1 MNRRTFLALIIAF
14 AIILSLRLGTTS
26 VIAAPGGTNIAYNN
40 TETYTP
46 QPAAGIT
53 TAGGTFTTLLLNTTT
68 QTMRWKAYAGN
79 ISGKL
84 TLDDG
89 GNYTIYDWT
98 LAMISGE
105 VFASRSNSI
114 AWSDI
119 NCSNRTNIYSE
130 ENSMNISESN
140 DDSINKTF
148 KNTIHKG
155 FVVGDQLIRNSTCPA
170 IATYI
175 NDTSQAPLENSTFQ
189 EIMLHDGTNAVFA
202 TLLEPNITGFNN
214 QKYNFQMILPEKGI
228 PSAPTTYYFFAELG

>member
-1 MNRRTFLALIIAF
+1 MNKQLFLGLCIAF
-14 AIILSLRLGTTS
+14 AAIMFIQIHTIR
-26 VIAAPGGTNIAYNN
+26 VDAAPSGASIEYNS

-46 QPAAGIT
+46 QAAAGIT

-68 QTMRWKAYAGN
+68 QTLRWKAYAGN

-89 GNYTIYDWT
+89 GNYTIYDWSV
-98 LAMISGE
+98 AMISGE
-105 VFASRSNSI
+105 VFASRNNSI
-114 AWSDI
+114 AWASI
-119 NCSNRTNIYSE
+119 NCSNRTNIYDE
-130 ENSMNISESN
+130 ENSMNISASN

-148 KNTIHKG
+148 KNTVHKS

-175 NDTSQAPLENSTFQ
+175 NDTSQTPLENATFQ
-189 EIMLHDGTNAVFA
+189 EIMLNDGANLVFA
-202 TLLEPNITGFNN
+202 TLLEPNTTGFNN